1 MDTPSDFKSAVEQAA
16 ARNGELILRY
26 RESARDL
33 RNPAVR
39 RLLQS
44 VLDQKSSQGDLL
56 RAVAASGESDP
67 GIAAALQEQAAEIAS
82 DPTPGEDPAVALL
95 RGIRAEEDLL
105 AVRFDRLRDASRDE
119 DNRQRLHSLSETSR
133 KIGLWARDHLELL
146 SLF

>member
-1 MDTPSDFKSAVEQAA
+1 MDTPSDFKSAVEGTA

-44 VLDQKSSQGDLL
+44 VLDRKSSQSDIL
-56 RAVAASGESDP
+56 RTIAASGETDP
-67 GIAAALQEQAAEIAS
+67 GIAVPLEEHAARAASA
-82 DPTPGEDPAVALL
+82 PTPGEDPAAALL
-95 RGIRAEEDLL
+95 RGIQAEEDRL

-119 DNRQRLHSLSETSR
+119 ENRQLLHSLSETSR